1 MKSIGEL
8 TALITALGTVLT
20 AIGGI
25 GLKLVA
31 TWITGVRGLIREE
44 TKDLTSQNKELQE
57 GHKKINLRLD
67 RIEGVIQKVET
78 RATALESKLELIRT
92 DIKDLTSE
100 GGKYA
105 DLMKNISNMSANG
118 QWNMFLNNM
127 KLTMNDIG
135 TTLLPAVTDLLRSV
149 NETMEEHRRVNES
162 KNIIKQLQST
172 PYLSKAAS
180 EALTGGMSTTS
191 LAYIREQDLA
201 YTSYMKKYG
210 SPADDLF

>member
-8 TALITALGTVLT
+8 TALITALGTALT

-92 DIKDLTSE
+92 DIKVALKENT
-100 GGKYA
+100 
-105 DLMKNISNMSANG
+105 
-118 QWNMFLNNM
+118 
-127 KLTMNDIG
+127 
-135 TTLLPAVTDLLRSV
+135 
-149 NETMEEHRRVNES
+149 
-162 KNIIKQLQST
+162 NIIREIRKSQVEQIS
-172 PYLSKAAS
+172 PNLSLIK
-180 EALTGGMSTTS
+180 G
-191 LAYIREQDLA
+191 
-201 YTSYMKKYG
+201 KKEE
-210 SPADDLF
+210 